1 MSYQEAL
8 THLASWQ
15 VAGVAQHYG
24 VDTLPE
30 RLTRAQLPA
39 LLVLPLELEAERRLF
54 QERGEGFVASA
65 FSGGMKRATLTPTHL
80 LLLAPQASG
89 VGLRAHLPTLVT
101 VIDAYLA
108 KLAADAMLGGTLALP
123 AQVRVETG
131 VYTLDGAAY
140 VGCAFRHTWT
150 LRVGGAP

>member
-1 MSYQEAL
+1 MSYQDAL
-8 THLASWQ
+8 THLATWQ

-24 VDTLPE
+24 IAALPN

-80 LLLAPQASG
+80 LLLAPQESG
-89 VGLRAHLPTLVT
+89 AGLRTHTPALVA

-108 KLAADAMLGGTLALP
+108 TLAADAMLGGTLALP

-131 VYTLDGAAY
+131 VYTLDDVAY

-150 LRVGGAP
+150 VRVGGAL